1 VNVNRPELNREV
13 LVFQIKDVPGID
25 GKSHFDG
32 FQILHPLD
40 VRWVMDDPQVEMYK
54 ARIFAS
60 NSVLLQVPA
69 WSYSVMAARDEFAA
83 TVTANLT
90 NAMDDVRH
98 EFFANR
104 VARRFKQI
112 LLTFPKGYV
121 LSSKEIYDESGEDQE
136 LELEILPIKLTNNSE
151 HWAGFKVAR
160 MDVKAHKRG
169 KVEPTQK
176 KSKAAALL
184 AAVAAG
190 SSGMQTGV

>member
-1 VNVNRPELNREV
+1 VDVNRPELNREV
-13 LVFQIKDVPGID
+13 LIFPVKDLPGID
-25 GKSHFDG
+25 GKSHYDG

-40 VRWVMDDPQVEMYK
+40 VRWVLDDSEVEMYK
-54 ARIFAS
+54 ARIFSS

-69 WSYSVMAARDEFAA
+69 WSYSVMADRDEFAA
-83 TVTANLT
+83 TVTPNLT
-90 NAMDDVRH
+90 NAMDNARH

-121 LSSKEIYDESGEDQE
+121 LSAKEIFDESGEDQE
-136 LELEILPIKLTNNSE
+136 LELEVLPIKTKTNSE
-151 HWAGFKVAR
+151 HWAGFKIAR

-169 KVEPTQK
+169 KVEPIQK

-184 AAVAAG
+184 LAAAG
-190 SSGMQTGV
+190 GIGMKMQT

>member
-1 VNVNRPELNREV
+1 
-13 LVFQIKDVPGID
+13 
-25 GKSHFDG
+25 
-32 FQILHPLD
+32 
-40 VRWVMDDPQVEMYK
+40 
-54 ARIFAS
+54 
-60 NSVLLQVPA
+60 
-69 WSYSVMAARDEFAA
+69 MAARDEFAA

-151 HWAGFKVAR
+151 HWTGFKVAR